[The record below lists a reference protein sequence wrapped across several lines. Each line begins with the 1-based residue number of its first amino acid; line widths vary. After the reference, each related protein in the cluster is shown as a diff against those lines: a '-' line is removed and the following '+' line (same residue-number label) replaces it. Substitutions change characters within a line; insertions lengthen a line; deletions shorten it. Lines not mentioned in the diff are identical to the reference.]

1 MLKNTIL
8 WAILI
13 VQMSENLLHMFPTKS
28 RQCATTPSCQVS
40 KPFYGINQQMHVL
53 TAVINTI
60 VRYYLLHTLM
70 NLIQYI
76 NIRTS
81 ITSNNCG
88 TIVDNSGAGP
98 KGIKWEKTNIKVKK
112 V

>member
-1 MLKNTIL
+1 ML

-13 VQMSENLLHMFPTKS
+13 VQMSENLLHMFPTKL
-28 RQCATTPSCQVS
+28 RQCATTLSCRVS
-40 KPFYGINQQMHVL
+40 KPFYGINTEMHVL

-76 NIRTS
+76 NICTI
-81 ITSNNCG
+81 ITYNSCT
-88 TIVDNSGAGP
+88 TIVDNSGGGP
-98 KGIKWEKTNIKVKK
+98 RGIKRAKTNNMG
-112 V
+112 